1 MTTHAPHGTSA
12 ATSTTGTATGSATPT
27 PTPPAPSSG
36 GAGTGSSGPWSV
48 WARLGL
54 LAFIT
59 WLLSIPTV
67 RQIVFGV
74 LAAPFLAVIWVL
86 VSIFGPRGWL
96 VQLFGWLAGTGTPA
110 AAAFLQQWLWRI
122 RLGLLILIVS
132 VSLGLY
138 FGEERFIAFILVLLG
153 LITFLFFRA
162 INLAPG
168 TAVWG
173 LTGRMQMAFGT
184 LTMGLFFLAIL
195 ALAAQDVLP
204 TLTFRSW
211 LMLALLAF
219 VLSSAR
225 TLAGTGGEF
234 GRWIMK
240 WGSVALVLA
249 VVVLQLFNFG
259 TSPVLIAGGEA
270 VTAISQRSASELLG
284 LAKKTEPGIP
294 LDLDRINREAQ
305 KKIIANEIAQM
316 QRGIDLLVEDS
327 QRRIL
332 TDYEMQ
338 SWHNATARIK
348 KRQEQ
353 MQNLGYDSSS
363 VRVFLWNGLEGT
375 AAEPKPAKSTPLIA
389 AGTVTPTPAKLT
401 AVNLSGETINTKQCR
416 ARNGIAFN
424 LTGEDRIDAGSNRT
438 TDFNQPAI
446 CTFPGFKVRVQG
458 TSALLDETPLITGR
472 LIVEVLKQ

>member
-1 MTTHAPHGTSA
+1 M
-12 ATSTTGTATGSATPT
+12 
-27 PTPPAPSSG
+27 
-36 GAGTGSSGPWSV
+36 
-48 WARLGL
+48 
-54 LAFIT
+54 
-59 WLLSIPTV
+59 
-67 RQIVFGV
+67 
-74 LAAPFLAVIWVL
+74 IWVL

-153 LITFLFFRA
+153 LITFLFFRT

-211 LMLALLAF
+211 LMFALLAF
-219 VLSSAR
+219 VLSSAG
-225 TLAGTGGEF
+225 TLAGTGGVF

-240 WGSVALVLA
+240 WGSVVLVLA
-249 VVVLQLFNFG
+249 VVVPQLFNFG
-259 TSPVLIAGGEA
+259 TSPVLIAGREV
-270 VTAISQRSASELLG
+270 VTAMSQRSASELLG

-338 SWHNATARIK
+338 SWHNATVRIK
-348 KRQEQ
+348 ERQEQ
-353 MQNLGYDSSS
+353 MQNLGRDSSS
-363 VRVFLWNGLEGT
+363 VRVFLWNELQGT
-375 AAEPKPAKSTPLIA
+375 AAESKPAKSTPLIA

-472 LIVEVLKQ
+472 LIVEELKQ